1 VTSELM
7 TADLEPETAAPPLTA
22 SVGPAARAHLVAAL
36 GLLVV
41 AAVLGALAAADLVLP
56 DLFAGIGPL
65 GYGRLLPAA
74 TDLFLFGWL
83 TIGLFGA
90 IYLIIPRVTGVPL
103 RSPMLA
109 MAGGGLLLVAY
120 VGGAVAVALG
130 ANEGRQ
136 YLEFPLWADA
146 VAVVGLLAATRSI
159 TATITARAGGAL
171 GPVEWYL
178 GAAPVWLLL
187 TTVAG
192 NLPGIGGVVG
202 TVQAAFHHG
211 ALFGLWFAAA
221 GVGVVYYLV
230 GALFG
235 TDPQPPSRLAAIGF
249 WSLGF
254 VWALTGLSGITYSA
268 VADWVET
275 TGVLF
280 AIALLLPVVVIFTD
294 VVTLMRGRW
303 SHVVDRTAMRLV
315 MAGAALF
322 AAIPVVNLAPA
333 VRASNAVVG
342 FTSWAGA
349 VDWVAAYG
357 AFTCWLLALLHHAA
371 PSMRGGAVGRRSGWW
386 HYRLTLVGVVVVAAA
401 MLGGGLQAGLGWVA
415 NANSQVVSAGP
426 EFRTTVEGLRGWY
439 WVRFGGIA
447 VFALAQLWFAVA
459 WWRAPRGQRASSPV
473 DQPGGDGAAPA
484 PAAGA
489 VAAEDRPIALGRLR
503 LGVLGLFAV
512 AVLFGLVAPA
522 VDAAAV
528 SSTRLA
534 DTARRHDADPAVER
548 GFRLYIA
555 EGCWYCHTQEVRQI
569 VTDVGLGPVSAAGDY
584 VWEQP
589 APRGVERIGPDL
601 FHTGHS
607 PTSSVQQLVGVLEAP
622 RARQSWSIMPSYEH
636 LSNVE
641 RQELALYLASLE

>member
-1 VTSELM
+1 L
-7 TADLEPETAAPPLTA
+7 
-22 SVGPAARAHLVAAL
+22 
-36 GLLVV
+36 
-41 AAVLGALAAADLVLP
+41 
-56 DLFAGIGPL
+56 
-65 GYGRLLPAA
+65 
-74 TDLFLFGWL
+74 
-83 TIGLFGA
+83 
-90 IYLIIPRVTGVPL
+90 
-103 RSPMLA
+103 
-109 MAGGGLLLVAY
+109 
-120 VGGAVAVALG
+120 
-130 ANEGRQ
+130 
-136 YLEFPLWADA
+136 
-146 VAVVGLLAATRSI
+146 
-159 TATITARAGGAL
+159 
-171 GPVEWYL
+171 
-178 GAAPVWLLL
+178 
-187 TTVAG
+187 
-192 NLPGIGGVVG
+192 
-202 TVQAAFHHG
+202 
-211 ALFGLWFAAA
+211 
-221 GVGVVYYLV
+221 
-230 GALFG
+230 
-235 TDPQPPSRLAAIGF
+235 
-249 WSLGF
+249 
-254 VWALTGLSGITYSA
+254 
-268 VADWVET
+268 
-275 TGVLF
+275 
-280 AIALLLPVVVIFTD
+280 
-294 VVTLMRGRW
+294 
-303 SHVVDRTAMRLV
+303 
-315 MAGAALF
+315 
-322 AAIPVVNLAPA
+322 
-333 VRASNAVVG
+333 
-342 FTSWAGA
+342 
-349 VDWVAAYG
+349 
-357 AFTCWLLALLHHAA
+357 
-371 PSMRGGAVGRRSGWW
+371 
-386 HYRLTLVGVVVVAAA
+386 
-401 MLGGGLQAGLGWVA
+401 A

-473 DQPGGDGAAPA
+473 DQPGGDGAVPA